1 MNAGNLIT
9 DNIRKRFMRGA
20 QAALI
25 LLMIVLTAGMM
36 LQIRSLQGNARVVNY
51 AGILRG
57 ATQRLVKLEIAGVP
71 SSDLSVELD
80 DIFSGLLHGGGKY
93 SLTRMDDAD
102 YQSKLSLQYDY
113 WKQLKDEI
121 LRVRQ
126 NGYQDSQIMPMS
138 ETYFQLADDTVAA
151 AEVYSQQCVNRLR
164 TLEIVV
170 SIDMVLILFSL
181 ISQSLNEVRLRRS
194 NRELRHKAYID
205 LHTALPNKSRCEE
218 LLLDRTP
225 VTAQTTL
232 AVFDLNG
239 LKQVN
244 DHLGHLAGDALIANF
259 ASILRT
265 SIPEQYFVGRYGGD
279 EFLAILPG
287 VSREQME
294 QYLERL
300 RLTTAHY
307 NSTGKQLHI
316 EFACGYSV
324 STDFKECNLKI
335 LFEKADRRMYEQK
348 NEMKNKLS
356 KKLTFSRQT
365 VF

>member
-57 ATQRLVKLEIAGVP
+57 ATQRLVKLEI
-71 SSDLSVELD
+71 
-80 DIFSGLLHGGGKY
+80 
-93 SLTRMDDAD
+93 
-102 YQSKLSLQYDY
+102 
-113 WKQLKDEI
+113 
-121 LRVRQ
+121 
-126 NGYQDSQIMPMS
+126 
-138 ETYFQLADDTVAA
+138 
-151 AEVYSQQCVNRLR
+151 
-164 TLEIVV
+164 VV

-181 ISQSLNEVRLRRS
+181 ISQSINEVRLRRS

-244 DHLGHLAGDALIANF
+244 DHLGHLAGDALIENF

-287 VSREQME
+287 VGREQME

-300 RLTTAHY
+300 RSTTAYY

-356 KKLTFSRQT
+356 KN
-365 VF
+365 

>member
-71 SSDLSVELD
+71 SNDLSVELD

-121 LRVRQ
+121 HRVRQ
-126 NGYQDSQIMPMS
+126 NGYQNSQIMPMR

-164 TLEIVV
+164 MLEIVV

-181 ISQSLNEVRLRRS
+181 ISQSINEVRLRRS

-287 VSREQME
+287 VGREQME

-300 RLTTAHY
+300 RSTTAHY